1 MCQCKINSFSV
12 HGDENNR
19 FRVGK
24 WKISS
29 QSLDGQKLD
38 TSQWIMPKD
47 VPEPLV
53 DVSSPKKARSLNA
66 FSLENPGPQKTVV
79 RGRHHIPN
87 YSHLSHQTNDDRL
100 LEGKF

>member
-1 MCQCKINSFSV
+1 ML
-12 HGDENNR
+12 GDESNR

-53 DVSSPKKARSLNA
+53 DVPSPKKARSLNA

-79 RGRHHIPN
+79 RGRHHNPN